1 MAKWGIFNIL
11 YSYYR
16 PEQYTN
22 NRIYRE
28 LSSITSREFESL
40 LENENFDFV
49 QQKAAV
55 ALHYKDHN
63 KFNMEMD
70 SYKANGYECEEIE

>member
-1 MAKWGIFNIL
+1 VF
-11 YSYYR
+11 
-16 PEQYTN
+16 E
-22 NRIYRE
+22 
-28 LSSITSREFESL
+28 SREFESL

-70 SYKANGYECEEIE
+70 SYKANGYKCEEIE